1 MMKRTLLTLLAVMAS
16 VICFAAEPI
25 VASDFVHITYLDENL
40 EPIENPTNKEECARI
55 PSISV
60 DAAKMKSKGFTLVA
74 GRWLREEAGGVI
86 KVTNVE
92 ETESEDE
99 EDEMTSKSMSITFP
113 TKAMCNAFVTSL
125 KKIGFTNNPWGGAGN
140 LMLNGFN
147 DTGAGAII
155 EGNTVILTQ
164 E

>member
-25 VASDFVHITYLDENL
+25 VASDFVVIGYYNEHYEL
-40 EPIENPTNKEECARI
+40 IENPTNKEVCAQM
-55 PSISV
+55 PSIFV
-60 DAAKMKSKGFTLVA
+60 DAATMKRKGFTLVA

-92 ETESEDE
+92 ITESEDE

-113 TKAMCNAFVTSL
+113 TKAMCNAFVASL
-125 KKIGFTNNPWGGAGN
+125 KKMGFTDNGLGGLN
-140 LMLNGFN
+140 LNGAL
-147 DTGAGAII
+147 DTGVGAYIK
-155 EGNTVILTQ
+155 GNTVILTQ